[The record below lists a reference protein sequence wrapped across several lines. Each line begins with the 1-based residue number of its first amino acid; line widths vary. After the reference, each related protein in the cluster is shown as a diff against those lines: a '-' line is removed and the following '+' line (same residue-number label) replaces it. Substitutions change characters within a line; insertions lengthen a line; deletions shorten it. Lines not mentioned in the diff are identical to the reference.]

1 MESQE
6 QAYRTSSQNRA
17 LHKLFELIADEL
29 NEAGLDMKQVLPRQV
44 DIPWSRET
52 VKELIWRPIQ
62 DAQLRKR
69 STTELTRGEIDAV
82 YETVNRFLS
91 GMGLHVPFPSLTTV
105 EEEKEF
111 IHGIS
116 DTNMDGT
123 PRKQ

>member
-6 QAYRTSSQNRA
+6 QAYRTSQQNKA
-17 LHKLFELIADEL
+17 AHVYFTLVAEAL

-91 GMGLHVPFPSLTTV
+91 GMGLHVPFPTA
-105 EEEKEF
+105 EEDKIF
-111 IHGIS
+111 VPGIS
-116 DTNMDGT
+116 DTTMDERQ
-123 PRKQ
+123 RKR